1 MGSKD
6 EVDTTTK
13 EFVKEA
19 LASQNEHFQAMLEAE
34 SAKLP
39 ELAASTPVPIRLT
52 LKQAWGILVGAG
64 FALFTLIGG
73 AVGLYTRDMSYRHS
87 VDQRFVERDNKT
99 ERLILERDH
108 AWERRLTQVSE
119 ELGKQ
124 IATAIKEIKTNGN
137 DVAAIQTNAAQI
149 ALIIERMKQDDERER
164 RDTNDIDDLKE
175 RVGKLEAARKMT
187 PVPEKR

>member
-1 MGSKD
+1 
-6 EVDTTTK
+6 
-13 EFVKEA
+13 
-19 LASQNEHFQAMLEAE
+19 
-34 SAKLP
+34 
-39 ELAASTPVPIRLT
+39 
-52 LKQAWGILVGAG
+52 
-64 FALFTLIGG
+64 
-73 AVGLYTRDMSYRHS
+73 MSYRHS